1 MKRKRL
7 GRTDLM
13 VSELC
18 LGTMTWGSQNTE
30 AEGHAQIDL
39 ALERGL
45 NFMDT
50 AELYAVPSRPQWCGA
65 TEEIIG
71 SWFEKTGRR
80 HDWILASKIGGGG
93 TAHIRHGGRP
103 GKQAVAEA
111 VEASLRRL
119 KTDFIDVYQIHWAAR
134 GHYNFENGWTYAPH
148 KQDTDDVVANLLDTL
163 EGLGRAVEQG
173 KIRHIGVSNETAWG
187 VCQYLR
193 LAEKHDLPRLVS
205 IQNEYSLI
213 RRQFELDL
221 AEVVHHESI
230 GLLAYSTLA
239 AGLLTG
245 KYEGGVIP
253 PGSRA
258 AFQNG
263 LWRMN
268 EHSAAPVAE
277 YLGLARRHGL
287 DPAQMAIAFALSRP
301 FMNSVIIGATN
312 TVQLENNIGA
322 ANIVL
327 SEEVMSEI
335 DAIHR
340 RYPRPI

>member
-30 AEGHAQIDL
+30 AEGHAQIEL
-39 ALERGL
+39 ALERGI

-71 SWFEKTGRR
+71 SWFQRTGRR

-93 TAHIRHGGRP
+93 TAHIRGGGRP
-103 GKQAVAEA
+103 GKQAVMEA

-119 KTDFIDVYQIHWAAR
+119 RTDFIDLYQIHWAAR
-134 GHYNFENGWTYAPH
+134 GHYNFENGWTFAPH
-148 KQDTDDVVANLLDTL
+148 LQDTDDAVANLLDTL

-173 KIRHIGVSNETAWG
+173 KIRHVGVSNETAWG

-193 LAEKHDLPRLVS
+193 LAEIHDLPRLVS

-221 AEVVHHESI
+221 AEIAHHEGV

-239 AGLLTG
+239 AGILTG
-245 KYEGGVIP
+245 KYEGGTIP

-258 AFQNG
+258 EFQNG

-268 EHSAAPVAE
+268 AHSAAPVAE
-277 YLGLARRHGL
+277 YLALARKHGL
-287 DPAQMAIAFALSRP
+287 EPAQMAIAFALSRP
-301 FMNSVIIGATN
+301 FMNSVILGATS
-312 TVQLENNIGA
+312 TAQLETDIGA

-327 SEEVMSEI
+327 SEEVMGEI